1 MSHHLS
7 LDFVKAKITSHFSH
21 LTDSLLR
28 SLVDYVYGMLI
39 LQHCGQTQIATLLGE
54 LFDEPFHN
62 VRQRLR
68 ELTYGHEA
76 KRGKHRS
83 ELAVSTCFA
92 PLLKWVL
99 SALSAQEKQVVLAL
113 DATYLGDRFVV
124 LAVSVVVSQTAIPV
138 AWHIQ
143 YGNTKG
149 AWNPI
154 WQRLLDHLQ
163 PAIPQGWTVYVLAD
177 SGLLS
182 KTVFMRLKTYYKW
195 VPMMRVE
202 ASHGLFRTQAST
214 QWRPLKQ
221 IAWRGMPP
229 RCVRGYCFKGDPIA
243 CTLICQWDAA
253 YDSPCLILTSLAPAS
268 VCHAVYTI
276 RYWIEC
282 GFKDF
287 KRGLFH
293 WEHTKMRCPKRV
305 ERLWLVMSIALLLLT
320 TLGDTTPLLANVTRQ
335 QIGLSAPVFGRIRWL
350 VCLLKNQPL
359 PRQLFLPPYRF
370 PT

>member
-1 MSHHLS
+1 MSHPPS
-7 LDFVKAKITSHFSH
+7 LDFVEGQITSHFSH
-21 LTDSLLR
+21 LAASLLR
-28 SLVDYVYGMLI
+28 TLVDYVYGMLI

-68 ELTYGHEA
+68 ELTYEQAA
-76 KRGKHRS
+76 KRGKHRR
-83 ELAVSTCFA
+83 ELVVSSCFA
-92 PLLKWVL
+92 PLLKWVMKTL
-99 SALSAQEKQVVLAL
+99 STQNKQVVLAL

-124 LAVSVVVSQTAIPV
+124 LAISVVVSQTAIPV

-143 YGNTKG
+143 RGNAKG

-154 WQRLLDHLQ
+154 WFRLLDQLQ
-163 PAIPQGWTVYVLAD
+163 PAVPPDWTVYVLTD
-177 SGLLS
+177 SGLRS
-182 KTVFMRLKTYYKW
+182 KTLFVRLQQHYGW

-202 ASHGLFRTQAST
+202 ATQGLFQTRKSAR
-214 QWRPLKQ
+214 WCPLNKM
-221 IAWRGMPP
+221 AWRGMTP
-229 RCVRGYCFKGDPIA
+229 RCLRGRCFKGDPIT

-253 YDSPCLILTSLAPAS
+253 YDSPCLILTSLLPNS
-268 VCHAVYTI
+268 VQHAVYAL

-305 ERLWLVMSIALLLLT
+305 ERLWLVMSIALCLLT
-320 TLGDTTPLLANVTRQ
+320 ALGDTTPVLAGVTRQ
-335 QIGLSAPVFGRIRWL
+335 QVGLSAPVFGRIRWL
-350 VCLLKNQPL
+350 ACLLTNQSL
-359 PRQLFLPPYRF
+359 PKQVFLSPYRF